1 MRNNETLRN
10 AMKRNGFAVW
20 QVADL
25 LGVHENTVFRR
36 LRHEMPEEEQQRIA
50 ALIEDSKKEKGR

>member
-1 MRNNETLRN
+1 
-10 AMKRNGFAVW
+10 MKRNGFAVW